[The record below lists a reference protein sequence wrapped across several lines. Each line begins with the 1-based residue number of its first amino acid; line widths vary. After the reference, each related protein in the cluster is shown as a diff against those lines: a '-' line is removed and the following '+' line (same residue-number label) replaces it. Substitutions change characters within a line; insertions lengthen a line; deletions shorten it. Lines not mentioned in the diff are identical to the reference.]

1 MAQTLVHSPLSYSF
15 LLLTTL
21 LAYACG
27 CFPVAQHEVA
37 TVTFSVTGIGG
48 DFSPDAV
55 ILTVD
60 GVVYRVADLPA
71 SFSWTT
77 SSMHSYQ

>member
-1 MAQTLVHSPLSYSF
+1 M
-15 LLLTTL
+15 
-21 LAYACG
+21 
-27 CFPVAQHEVA
+27 
-37 TVTFSVTGIGG
+37 TFSVTGIGG